1 MVPARAWKR
10 LLERGGPGGKSPLG
24 KGSAG
29 GLGYSPGGR
38 TEGES
43 TLARLLTHT
52 ASEGRAPG
60 WGVGVCCNSP
70 EARLEQPVTCV
81 SSSSLRADFQAR
93 ERHFLQSMLAFIS
106 SFCPGEGANTWR
118 DGSRT
123 QECLDY
129 CSSFCFAIITDSQAV
144 K

>member
-106 SFCPGEGANTWR
+106 SFCPRGGCKYLERWFSHTRVFGLLFIFLLCDNYRFT
-118 DGSRT
+118 GS
-123 QECLDY
+123 
-129 CSSFCFAIITDSQAV
+129 
-144 K
+144 